1 MLLPKHAIF
10 DRGQSLL
17 RNVFLRSGLWL
28 RLTTIRELLSTS
40 LALLAGYTLNT
51 ATYSAGS
58 IIAAKSFP
66 NALNPPQ
73 WLSGLPFL
81 PRSLGLSV
89 TTSVASHQANYK
101 DTRKYLLEEFT
112 FLLSM
117 LRSLSNFGGSLATSA
132 VRLVLQHS
140 LFCRKILKKEMSRE
154 FGRLFR

>member
-1 MLLPKHAIF
+1 MIGVLLVRFAFYIQISDLSNIIGAAAATLLAAFSSVALAVTMLLPKHAIF

-17 RNVFLRSGLWL
+17 CNVFLRSGLWL
-28 RLTTIRELLSTS
+28 RLATIRELLSTS

-89 TTSVASHQANYK
+89 TTSVASHQATYRDKRNI
-101 DTRKYLLEEFT
+101 
-112 FLLSM
+112 
-117 LRSLSNFGGSLATSA
+117 LREIYCFAFHA
-132 VRLVLQHS
+132 
-140 LFCRKILKKEMSRE
+140 
-154 FGRLFR
+154 